1 MKANYLPI
9 QSVFDKHTVFEIPYY
24 QRSYVWNEDNWSR
37 FLEDLEGVTKSERQ
51 YFIGS
56 LILKQKPT
64 ETGSK
69 YGNVRVVIDGQQRLT
84 TITIFFK
91 VLSLLKNN
99 PKIFNSF
106 MIDLS
111 DETEEQEISIHHNHI
126 DKASFEQIINL
137 ESLDDIHKYDDK
149 GKDLTKSQLVFLY
162 DFFKANINTDKVSS
176 DIIKKNV
183 HFVTIDLDSEE
194 NEQQIFD
201 TINSLGVKLTTSE
214 LLKNYL
220 FDQNNED
227 KYNKYWKPVFEADE
241 DTKNYWDQKVYS
253 GTKEYHLI
261 DLFLY
266 AYLIIQFRGENYSVS
281 TEDKLY
287 YEKYSNLFLS
297 YKAFLN
303 KYMGADKEALMNG
316 IYKAATEFQR
326 NFNPHCKEETI
337 TSEPGFERVNLMM
350 FGLDFAVMLP
360 YVMFVLL
367 YADKE
372 EQTKIYEYLETY
384 MMRRTIARLETRG
397 YNALFSDGLIT
408 NRVLTAE
415 GLKEYVDKRNDK
427 DVAYRAALPNE
438 IFDAVNTKVYIN
450 RQALGFLYMLESR
463 LRQDT
468 MSATKLRGL
477 KGYSLEHLLPK
488 KWRETWI
495 RPQDPEVEKA
505 TNDALYTLGNL
516 AIIPGALNSSIS
528 NAPWQI
534 KLNGKGNKDGLLK
547 YATGLITL
555 DDCLT
560 KEDWN
565 LACIQERAKKL
576 YKQIL
581 QVWPEEWDKDYVDEE
596 QKQTC

>member
-24 QRSYVWNEDNWSR
+24 QRSYVWDEDNWSR
-37 FLEDLEGVTKSERQ
+37 FLEDMENVSLTDKQ

-91 VLSLLKNN
+91 VLSLLKENDR
-99 PKIFNSF
+99 IFKTF

-111 DETEEQEISIHHNHI
+111 DETDEQEISIHHNHI
-126 DKASFEQIINL
+126 DKATFNQIVNIQTL
-137 ESLDDIHKYDDK
+137 EELGTFLEK
-149 GKDLTKSQLVFLY
+149 GKGNSKSRLFSLCQYFY
-162 DFFKANINTDKVSS
+162 KNIEPDKLSS
-176 DIIKKNV
+176 DKIKKNV

-194 NEQQIFD
+194 NEQEIFD

-220 FDQNNED
+220 FDQYNEE

-241 DTKNYWDQKVYS
+241 ETKNYWDQKVYS
-253 GTKEYHLI
+253 GTKQYHLV

-266 AYLIIQFRGENYSVS
+266 AYLIIQFRGEDYAVS

-297 YKAFLN
+297 YKAFVCKYLN
-303 KYMGADKEALMNG
+303 GDKEALMQG
-316 IYKAATEFQR
+316 IYKSATEFQR

-337 TSEPGFERVNLMM
+337 SSEPGFERVNLMM

-372 EQTKIYEYLETY
+372 EQVKIYEYLETF

-408 NRVLTAE
+408 NKVLTVDA
-415 GLKEYVDKRNDK
+415 LKEYVDKRNDK

-438 IFDAVNTKVYIN
+438 IEYAVNNKVYVN

-463 LRQDT
+463 LRQD
-468 MSATKLRGL
+468 SLAATKLRGL

-488 KWRETWI
+488 KWRETWV
-495 RPQDPEVEKA
+495 RPEDLEVEKA
-505 TNDALYTLGNL
+505 TNEALYTLGNL

-534 KLNGKGNKDGLLK
+534 KLNGKGNKEGLLK
-547 YATGLITL
+547 NAKGLVTL
-555 DDCLT
+555 DDCLV
-560 KEDWN
+560 KADWN
-565 LACIQERAKKL
+565 LACIHERAEKL

-581 QVWPEEWDKDYVDEE
+581 QVWPEEWDKEYINI
-596 QKQTC
+596 

>member
-24 QRSYVWNEDNWSR
+24 QRSYVWGEDNWSR
-37 FLEDLEGVTKSERQ
+37 FLEDMENVSDSQ

-64 ETGSK
+64 TTGSK
-69 YGNVRVVIDGQQRLT
+69 YSNIRVVIDGQQRLT

-91 VLSLLKNN
+91 VLSLMRGI
-99 PKIFNSF
+99 PKIFSTF

-111 DETEEQEISIHHNHI
+111 DESEEQEISIHHNHI
-126 DKASFEQIINL
+126 DKEDFERIVNL
-137 ESLDDIHKYDDK
+137 QSLEDLNKYDEK
-149 GKDLTKSQLVFLY
+149 GNIITKSRLILLY
-162 DFFKANINTDKVSS
+162 DYFRKNIKPEKLNTDK
-176 DIIKKNV
+176 IKQNV
-183 HFVTIDLDSEE
+183 HFVTIDLDSNE

-220 FDQNNED
+220 FDQYNEE

-241 DTKNYWDQKVYS
+241 DQKNYWDQEVYS
-253 GTKEYHLI
+253 GTKKYHLV

-281 TEDKLY
+281 TEDKLS
-287 YEKYSNLFLS
+287 YEKYANLFLS
-297 YKAFLN
+297 YKAFID
-303 KYMGADKEALMNG
+303 KYMGGDKEKMMQG
-316 IYKAATEFQR
+316 IYTSAIEFKR
-326 NFNPHCKEETI
+326 NFNPQCKEETI
-337 TSEPGFERVNLMM
+337 SSEPGFERVNLMM

-360 YVMFVLL
+360 YVMYVML

-408 NRVLTAE
+408 NNVLTASA
-415 GLKEYVDKRNDK
+415 LKAYVDKRNDK
-427 DVAYRAALPNE
+427 EVAYRAAEPTE
-438 IFDAVNTKVYIN
+438 IKKAVEEKVYVN

-463 LRQDT
+463 LRIDN

-488 KWRETWI
+488 KWKETWEL
-495 RPQDPEVEKA
+495 PSDPEVIKA
-505 TNDALYTLGNL
+505 TNNALYTLGNL
-516 AIIPGALNSSIS
+516 AIIPDALNSSIS

-534 KLNGKGNKDGLLK
+534 KLNGKGNS
-547 YATGLITL
+547 
-555 DDCLT
+555 
-560 KEDWN
+560 
-565 LACIQERAKKL
+565 
-576 YKQIL
+576 
-581 QVWPEEWDKDYVDEE
+581 QVSFHFFGSR
-596 QKQTC
+596 CSRL

>member
-9 QSVFDKHTVFEIPYY
+9 QKVFDNHTVFEIPYY

-37 FLEDLEGVTKSERQ
+37 FLEDMENVSDRQ

-64 ETGSK
+64 STGSK

-91 VLSLLKNN
+91 VLSLKKNN

-111 DETEEQEISIHHNHI
+111 DETDEKEISIHHNHI
-126 DKASFEQIINL
+126 DKADFERIVNL
-137 ESLDDIHKYDDK
+137 QSWENLHKYDERGRDI
-149 GKDLTKSQLVFLY
+149 TRSRLVFLY
-162 DFFKANINTDKVSS
+162 DYFWKNVDPDKVSS
-176 DIIKKNV
+176 DKIKQNV
-183 HFVTIDLDSEE
+183 HFVTIDLDSDE

-220 FDQNNED
+220 FDQHNEE

-241 DTKNYWDQKVYS
+241 ETKNYWDQTVFS
-253 GTKEYHLI
+253 GTKSYHLI

-266 AYLIIQFRGENYSVS
+266 AYLIIQFRGKNYAVS

-297 YKAFLN
+297 YKSFLD
-303 KYMGADKEALMNG
+303 KYMGGDKESLMKG
-316 IYKAATEFQR
+316 IYDSAIEFKR
-326 NFNPHCKEETI
+326 YFNPQCKEETI
-337 TSEPGFERVNLMM
+337 TSEPGFERINLMM

-367 YADKE
+367 LADKQ
-372 EQTKIYEYLETY
+372 EQTKIYDYLETY

-408 NRVLTAE
+408 NNVLTPE
-415 GLKEYVDKRNDK
+415 ELKAYVNRNNDK
-427 DVAYRAALPNE
+427 EVTYRAALPSE
-438 IFDAVNTKVYIN
+438 IQDAVNNKVYIN

-463 LRQDT
+463 LRPDN
-468 MSATKLRGL
+468 MSATKLYGL

-488 KWRETWI
+488 KWKETWV
-495 RPQDPEVEKA
+495 RPSDPELEKE

-528 NAPWQI
+528 NAPWQV

-547 YATGLITL
+547 YATGLVTL
-555 DDCLT
+555 DGWLSR
-560 KEDWN
+560 EEWN
-565 LACIQERAKKL
+565 LECIRERAEKL
-576 YKQIL
+576 YKQII
-581 QVWPEEWDKDYVDEE
+581 QVWPEEWDKDFM
-596 QKQTC
+596 